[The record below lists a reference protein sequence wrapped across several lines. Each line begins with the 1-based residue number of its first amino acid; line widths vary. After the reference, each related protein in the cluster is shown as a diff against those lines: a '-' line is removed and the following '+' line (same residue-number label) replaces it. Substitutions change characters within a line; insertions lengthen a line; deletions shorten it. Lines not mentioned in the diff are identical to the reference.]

1 MDSGSVVTE
10 LWGRA
15 DDGVTVRILITSDAE
30 ETPGEWWPVR
40 GLEPISA
47 ASDPETTF
55 SVDCRTPSGWD
66 RLESDLALFTAERLA
81 GVVAVHAG
89 VIRDGDTVVV
99 LPGRSFAGK
108 TTLCAAA
115 LDAGYEVLS
124 DEYALV
130 RPDGLIT
137 GYPRRL
143 RVRLPDGLSERRPA
157 NPSPRPLEVALVAM
171 LTYRTGGEGDS
182 LDVEEMT
189 SAEVALALLD
199 NTVCAQ
205 SRPEES
211 FRAAV
216 AMARMARG
224 MEGTRGEAVTAL
236 PALLEAARGEPLARH
251 GGTNADG
258 PVESRPSV

>member
-1 MDSGSVVTE
+1 MSNDPAAVVTE

-15 DDGVTVRILITSDAE
+15 DDGATVRIVITGDKTES
-30 ETPGEWWPVR
+30 PGEWWPVM
-40 GLEPISA
+40 GLAPVDDGR
-47 ASDPETTF
+47 DPVATIA
-55 SVDCRTPSGWD
+55 VDCRTPTGWD

-89 VIRDGDTVVV
+89 VIRDGDSVVV

-115 LDAGYEVLS
+115 LDAGHEVLS

-130 RPDGLIT
+130 RPDGTIT

-143 RVRLPDGLSERRPA
+143 RVRLGDGLSERRPVNA
-157 NPSPRPLEVALVAM
+157 STEPLAVSLVAM
-171 LTYRTGGEGDS
+171 LNYRSVDDRETVDDRPV
-182 LDVEEMT
+182 LDVQEIS
-189 SAEVALALLD
+189 SADVALALLD

-216 AMARMARG
+216 AVARAASG
-224 MEGTRGEAVTAL
+224 IEGTRGEAAVAL
-236 PALLEAARGEPLARH
+236 PELMRLAEA
-251 GGTNADG
+251 GGADAG
-258 PVESRPSV
+258 PSV

>member
-1 MDSGSVVTE
+1 MSVDSEPVVTE

-15 DDGVTVRILITSDAE
+15 DDGATVRIVITGDKTES
-30 ETPGEWWPVR
+30 PGDWWPVM
-40 GLEPISA
+40 GLEQIA
-47 ASDPETTF
+47 AGSDPVTTLA
-55 SVDCRTPSGWD
+55 VDCRTPSGWD

-81 GVVAVHAG
+81 DVVAVHAG
-89 VIRDGDTVVV
+89 VVRVGTTVIV
-99 LPGRSFAGK
+99 LPGRSFSGK

-115 LDAGYEVLS
+115 LDAGHEVLS

-137 GYPRRL
+137 GYHRRL

-157 NPSPRPLEVALVAM
+157 HPTTGPLEVSLVAM
-171 LTYRTGGEGDS
+171 LTFRAGEGS
-182 LDVEEMT
+182 PVLDLQEMT

-216 AMARMARG
+216 AVARMARG
-224 MEGTRGEAVTAL
+224 VEGTRGEAAAAL
-236 PALLEAARGEPLARH
+236 AELIRVAQG
-251 GGTNADG
+251 G

>member
-1 MDSGSVVTE
+1 MSLRSEPVVTE

-15 DDGVTVRILITSDAE
+15 DDGATVKIEITSDTT
-30 ETPGEWWPVR
+30 ETPGEWWPVM
-40 GLEPISA
+40 GLEQIDGG
-47 ASDPETTF
+47 DPVTTF
-55 SVDCRTPSGWD
+55 GVDCRTPGGWD

-81 GVVAVHAG
+81 NVVAVHAG
-89 VIRDGDTVVV
+89 VIRVGAAVIV

-115 LDAGYEVLS
+115 LDAGHDVLS

-130 RPDGLIT
+130 RPDGRIT

-157 NPSPRPLEVALVAM
+157 HPTTGPLEVSLVAM
-171 LTYRTGGEGDS
+171 LTYRTGDEHSS
-182 LDVEEMT
+182 LDIQEMS

-216 AMARMARG
+216 AVARVARG
-224 MEGTRGEAVTAL
+224 VEGTRGEAAVAL
-236 PALLEAARGEPLARH
+236 DELIRVAQ
-251 GGTNADG
+251 GGACG
-258 PVESRPSV
+258 